1 MSDAGKK
8 TVLLVED
15 EAIIAM
21 SQSLILRR
29 NGYTIITASNAERAV
44 AAVQDNTAIDLV
56 LMDINLGSG
65 VDGTVA
71 AQRILALRDLPVVFL
86 SSHTEK
92 EVVETTEG
100 ITSYGYIVKNSGETV
115 LLASIRM
122 AFRLFEAKQQ
132 EKEKSLAL
140 IKKMDELERI
150 HRLTV
155 DRELAMIGLKKE
167 INELMIRCGEAEKYT
182 IAVPSYAP

>member
-1 MSDAGKK
+1 MSDAGSK
-8 TVLLVED
+8 TILLVED

-21 SQSLILRR
+21 SQTMILRK
-29 NGYTIITASNAERAV
+29 NGYTAITASNGERAV
-44 AAVQDNTAIDLV
+44 ASVKDNPAIDLV

-65 VDGTVA
+65 MDGTVA
-71 AQRILALRDLPVVFL
+71 AQHILALRDVPVVFL

-92 EVVETTEG
+92 EIVETTEG

-115 LLASIRM
+115 LLASMKM

-132 EKEKSLAL
+132 EKAKSQAL
-140 IKKMDELERI
+140 VKKMDELERI

-155 DRELAMIGLKKE
+155 DRELAMIGLKQE
-167 INELMIRCGEAEKYT
+167 VNELRTRCGEAEKYT
-182 IAVPSYAP
+182 VRLTHHAP